1 MVDVMQLCGLSQGT
15 QGVYLACVKGL
26 AEYYERRPDQI
37 SRDEVQE
44 YLLYLIED
52 RGLAHS
58 TYNCAVTAFR
68 LFYRKVLGKTDVELW
83 IPRRK
88 EAQKLPDILSF
99 DELARLFAAAT
110 RPKHRALL
118 MTMYAAGLRVSE
130 AVNLQVGDIDSG
142 RMMIHVREGKGRK
155 DRYTLLTQRLRGEL
169 RQYWRLEQPRAW
181 LFPGANPGQPVTA
194 GSAMKMF
201 TLIKEKAGIT
211 KPGGVHML
219 RHCFATHLLEQGVDL
234 RTIQGLMGH
243 ASIQSTAR
251 YLRIVGNRVKEEH
264 SLLELVRMPA
274 EDKAA
279 AA

>member
-1 MVDVMQLCGLSQGT
+1 
-15 QGVYLACVKGL
+15 
-26 AEYYERRPDQI
+26 
-37 SRDEVQE
+37 
-44 YLLYLIED
+44 
-52 RGLAHS
+52 
-58 TYNCAVTAFR
+58 
-68 LFYRKVLGKTDVELW
+68 
-83 IPRRK
+83 
-88 EAQKLPDILSF
+88 
-99 DELARLFAAAT
+99 
-110 RPKHRALL
+110 
-118 MTMYAAGLRVSE
+118 
-130 AVNLQVGDIDSG
+130 
-142 RMMIHVREGKGRK
+142 
-155 DRYTLLTQRLRGEL
+155 
-169 RQYWRLEQPRAW
+169 
-181 LFPGANPGQPVTA
+181 
-194 GSAMKMF
+194 MKMF